1 MAKIKVSAQEIKKGL
16 PLEAKW
22 YGATIKEMK
31 IEPTKDKTGL
41 NNNLTI
47 VVDDGTPEGREITG
61 NVFKADLKAVWE
73 AALST
78 EENRFEIPLDGSYE
92 FDTDDIAGKHIN
104 VRVENEIY
112 QGRPVP
118 KVKGYIPGHIDV
130 STIPF

>member
-1 MAKIKVSAQEIKKGL
+1 MAIIKVSAQEMKKGM

-22 YGATIKEMK
+22 YSGTIKELK
-31 IEPTKDKTGL
+31 CEPSKDKSKI
-41 NNNLTI
+41 NNNLVV
-47 VVDDGTPEGREITG
+47 VVDDGSEDGRE
-61 NVFKADLKAVWE
+61 LKENIFNANLKPLYE

-78 EENRFEIPLDGSYE
+78 EETPFVIDPQDYE
-92 FDTDDIAGKHIN
+92 FDTDLIAGKHVN

-118 KVKGYIPGHIDV
+118 KMKAFIPGHIDT